1 MTDNIARQ
9 SYPPHNWTLDSKGE
23 HWAVFGFLGG
33 FSFGKSVEIIKTQTQ
48 NAPQKILSVSVL
60 VYQFWVVLVMLEK
73 NIAFAGIYLLNELS
87 NLYNLYKTII
97 TSINT

>member
-1 MTDNIARQ
+1 MPLGRQ
-9 SYPPHNWTLDSKGE
+9 KKNGRYDIVLTRVEL
-23 HWAVFGFLGG
+23 WAIFGFVGG
-33 FSFGKSVEIIKTQTQ
+33 FGFGKSVEIIKTQTQ
-48 NAPQKILSVSVL
+48 NAPQKVLSVSVL